1 MKKFLKELWEVYKP
15 LRFAILGVL
24 GFIAVSQVLNLLYP
38 YLQSK
43 IIDSLIQDRSGNRV
57 YLLAGLAF
65 LLWQFRGSVFRLL
78 RERYELNYI
87 DGAIKDRMQEFTL
100 GKLFSFSIG
109 QHTNENS
116 GIKQSIVSRGENAL
130 EQMLQLSVYQ
140 ALPLMVE
147 TIILTGVLLYF
158 APPIGVT
165 VLLCII
171 VTAIF
176 IWKLNMY
183 FRKDFKEVER
193 RYIKD
198 SKFEGEVLR
207 NIALVMVSAQEER
220 AMKECKESQSYAY
233 EHLKKTWLKFTNWA
247 VIRDIIPNLARLVV
261 LLIGAQAVM
270 RNEYSVGQFVMFLTW
285 STNTL
290 GNIGEMSH
298 LHRQLIRSYSS
309 IKRYFDMLSIEP
321 DVKVIDNPVRPKKIL
336 GRIEFKDVTFMY
348 PRRDTKSFID
358 EEEEDYVEDRKVVDI
373 SPALSKVSFIIEPG
387 EKVAIV
393 GESGSGKST
402 LIKALIRA
410 QDPNEGQIIVDGN
423 DLRILDLKRFRESI
437 GLVDQEVILFD
448 ETLRYN
454 ITYGLNSKGFN
465 ITDRE
470 LREVSEQSRIDRFYN
485 RLEKGFDTIIGEKGV
500 KLSGGERQRVGIA
513 RALIKNPSILIF
525 DEATSNLDSEN
536 EAMIREAI
544 ERVSRGRTT
553 IIIAHRF
560 STIRNVDRIL
570 VFDRGHLVA
579 EGKHQKLKSSCEQ
592 YQRLLKNQQ

>member
-1 MKKFLKELWEVYKP
+1 MNEVY
-15 LRFAILGVL
+15 LF
-24 GFIAVSQVLNLLYP
+24 
-38 YLQSK
+38 
-43 IIDSLIQDRSGNRV
+43 
-57 YLLAGLAF
+57 AGLAF
-65 LLWQFRGSVFRLL
+65 LVWQFRGSVLRLL

-130 EQMLQLSVYQ
+130 ENMLQLSVYQ
-140 ALPLMVE
+140 ALPLLVE
-147 TIILTGVLLYF
+147 TIILTCILLYF

-165 VLLCII
+165 VLICIV

-176 IWKLNMY
+176 IWKLNIY
-183 FRKDFKEVER
+183 FRKDFREVER

-207 NIALVMVSAQEER
+207 NIALVMVSAQEEK

-233 EHLKKTWLKFTNWA
+233 EHLKKTWLRFTNWA
-247 VIRDIIPNLARLVV
+247 VIRDIIPNLARFAV
-261 LLIGAQAVM
+261 LIIGAQAVM
-270 RNEYSVGQFVMFLTW
+270 RNEYTVGQFVMFLTW

-298 LHRQLIRSYSS
+298 LHRQLIRSYNS
-309 IKRYFDMLSIEP
+309 IKKYFDMLSIEP
-321 DVKVIDNPVRPKKIL
+321 DVKVIDNPVRPKDIL
-336 GRIEFKDVTFMY
+336 GRVEFKDVTFMY

-358 EEEEDYVEDRKVVDI
+358 EEDGESSDNKKIVTMG
-373 SPALSKVSFIIEPG
+373 PALNKVSFVIEPG

-393 GESGSGKST
+393 GESGAGKST
-402 LIKALIRA
+402 LIKALVRA

-423 DLRILDLKRFRESI
+423 DLRILDLKKFRESI

-448 ETLRYN
+448 HTLRYN
-454 ITYGLNSKGFN
+454 MTYGLNGRSSL
-465 ITDRE
+465 ITDHE
-470 LREVSEQSRIDRFYN
+470 LERVSEQSRIDRFYD

-544 ERVSRGRTT
+544 EKVSQGRTT

-570 VFDRGHLVA
+570 VFDKGELVGQGSH
-579 EGKHQKLKSSCEQ
+579 EELKSSCQQ